1 LQALWASYRC
11 LAGSLGKLMIFC
23 NQRLHII
30 CCRLRPQLNK
40 MTYNKCFLF
49 FWNKKKKKE
58 KPQLSRYLFIFKHI
72 LPRICFST
80 WSLLLVLLVLSLFSI
95 HGVFSSHSSHTWL
108 AAVDSQSYSGLPT
121 AATHDLFFSK
131 NPKFWKNIFSSK
143 IFYLFLKKKIYWKNP
158 LFKSETSFFR
168 KFSEKIPYFSYEFF
182 YEYFFVKI
190 KKPLTL

>member
-1 LQALWASYRC
+1 VAWNEKKPSPF
-11 LAGSLGKLMIFC
+11 LGGFHSDNPLEMVIV
-23 NQRLHII
+23 
-30 CCRLRPQLNK
+30 
-40 MTYNKCFLF
+40 
-49 FWNKKKKKE
+49 
-58 KPQLSRYLFIFKHI
+58 IFKRI
-72 LPRICFST
+72 LLRIRFYT
-80 WSLLLVLLVLSLFSI
+80 WSLLLVLLVLLLVLLSD
-95 HGVFSSHSSHTWL
+95 VFRAHSSHTWL
-108 AAVDSQSYSGLPT
+108 AAVDSQSYSGPT